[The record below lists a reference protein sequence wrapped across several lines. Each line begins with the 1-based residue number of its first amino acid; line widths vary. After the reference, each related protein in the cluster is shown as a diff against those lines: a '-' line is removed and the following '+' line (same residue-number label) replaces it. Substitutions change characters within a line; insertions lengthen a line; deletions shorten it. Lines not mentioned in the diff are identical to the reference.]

1 MHTDAQVRELT
12 ADELNAVSGAGRIG
26 PFYSTE
32 NSVGIDV
39 PGFHLG
45 FVLNGEGGININYTI
60 AGHSGTI

>member
-1 MHTDAQVRELT
+1 MHADTQVRELT
-12 ADELNAVSGAGRIG
+12 ADEVSSVSGAGRIG

-60 AGHSGTI
+60 AGHSGSI